1 MVVFSVLDF
10 MILIIKL
17 WLSQRMSEEI
27 YPAVFRRKEVWY
39 CSSVTE
45 MIPDELRLLMKR
57 ERRADGAKCKQLH
70 TVPTTFL

>member
-27 YPAVFRRKEVWY
+27 HPAVFRRKEVWY

-57 ERRADGAKCKQLH
+57 ERGADGAKCKQLH

>member
-1 MVVFSVLDF
+1 
-10 MILIIKL
+10 
-17 WLSQRMSEEI
+17 MSEEI

-39 CSSVTE
+39 CSSVIE

-57 ERRADGAKCKQLH
+57 ERGADGAKCKPLH